1 MYEYNVNMFHC
12 QIKDDQE
19 MFCGIVRRRHLIDYG
34 LIMYNVHL
42 VNIFNSYFMQN
53 FSPKHIKP
61 IKNAFNI
68 SINDTGL
75 LMGRTTKS

>member
-1 MYEYNVNMFHC
+1 
-12 QIKDDQE
+12 
-19 MFCGIVRRRHLIDYG
+19 
-34 LIMYNVHL
+34 MYNVHL
-42 VNIFNSYFMQN
+42 VNIFNSHSMQN
-53 FSPKHIKP
+53 FSPKHIYKP